1 MLLVE
6 SDINV
11 MNVGAQ
17 FVNSVFPTE
26 WAKAALVLALFS
38 TGLVIGLFFYLSRY
52 TRKSYF
58 NLWTCAWMFY
68 AIWLVISIQL
78 DEAPDLP
85 VIVMVRRACI
95 GISALCMFWG
105 SFQLTRSARTLR
117 ELGFGVGLVIV
128 WSYVAAYK
136 VGQQLWI
143 TVPVFALLAMA
154 SIYTALP
161 YWRTCRRWRGSTVLA
176 FGFTTWG
183 VFLMGAPFEGQ
194 LPQRVSSAGYFATA
208 LVTLVIAIGM
218 VIQILEQARDRNE
231 TLVDQF
237 KKGIERRRQL
247 EQKVTNT
254 DQMYRALFESAND
267 AIFLVDLET
276 LEVLEVNQSAERL
289 TQRGEADLTAR
300 SFADFCPA
308 VSRGGETP
316 LENKEIFDQLF
327 QPSNEFGI
335 VRINGSTV
343 ACEGRASVVR
353 INDRPV
359 LQINVRE
366 ITERKAIEQQLRQA
380 EKLSAL
386 GQLIAGVA
394 HELNNPLAVIM
405 GYAQLLAKEPEQP
418 EKTVDGLQKILHES
432 ERASKIVRNLLT
444 FARPREP
451 QMAVVQINNVVKNVV
466 ETHQYDFRSAGME
479 VTCHLSPDIPYT
491 KADPN
496 QVEQVLTNLVSNATQ
511 AMLGQA
517 GLRRLE
523 LTTEVVD
530 NAIRITIG
538 DTGPGIPGHIL
549 GKIFDPF
556 FTTKA
561 PGKGTG
567 LGLSLSY
574 SIVEEHRGKIWVQS
588 EVGAGTR
595 FYVELPIVPC
605 EAPKPATGAARRA
618 LDPQASSRRLLVV
631 DDEPGIVEVLRDVLG
646 SSGYSVETATDGR
659 AALELLDAR
668 RYDLVITDL
677 CMPRMDGE
685 HLYKVVREKDPD
697 LASRIIFVTG
707 DTVSTNSRAFLEWT
721 GNRWLTKP
729 FNIGEVEELVGNFL
743 RGTKPTP
750 AAPAAF
756 AMN

>member
-1 MLLVE
+1 
-6 SDINV
+6 
-11 MNVGAQ
+11 
-17 FVNSVFPTE
+17 
-26 WAKAALVLALFS
+26 VLALFS

-85 VIVMVRRACI
+85 LIVMVRRACI
-95 GISALCMFWG
+95 GVSALCMFWG
-105 SFQLTRSARTLR
+105 SFQLTRTGRKLR
-117 ELGFGVGLVIV
+117 ELGFGVALVLM

-136 VGQQLWI
+136 VGEHLWI
-143 TVPVFALLAMA
+143 TVPMFALLAAA
-154 SIYTALP
+154 SLYTAIP
-161 YWRTCRRWRGSTVLA
+161 YWRSCRRWRGSTVLA
-176 FGFTTWG
+176 LGFTAWG
-183 VFLMGAPFEGQ
+183 VFLMASPFEQQ
-194 LPQRVSSAGYFATA
+194 LPPKISSAGYFATA
-208 LVTLVIAIGM
+208 LVTLMIAIGM
-218 VIQILEQARDRNE
+218 VIQILEQARDRND

-247 EQKVTNT
+247 EQKVTHA

-289 TQRGEADLTAR
+289 TQRGGADLVGR
-300 SFADFCPA
+300 PFPDFCPS
-308 VSRGGETP
+308 VQRGGQSP
-316 LENKEIFDQLF
+316 FENKEIFDHLF

-335 VRINGSTV
+335 VRINGSSV
-343 ACEGRASVVR
+343 ACEGRASIVR
-353 INDRPV
+353 IDDRPV
-359 LQINVRE
+359 LQLNVRE
-366 ITERKAIEQQLRQA
+366 ITERKAVEQQLRQA

-405 GYAQLLAKEPEQP
+405 GYAQLLAKDPGQA

-432 ERASKIVRNLLT
+432 ERATKIVRNLLT

-451 QMAVVQINNVVKNVV
+451 QMTVVQINDILASVVA
-466 ETHQYDFRSAGME
+466 THENDFRASGIE
-479 VTCHLSPDIPYT
+479 VACRLAPAVPLT
-491 KADPN
+491 KADAN
-496 QVEQVLTNLVSNATQ
+496 QIEQVLNNLVSNAEQ
-511 AMLGQA
+511 AMLGHA
-517 GLRRLE
+517 GARRLE
-523 LTTEVVD
+523 LSTEVRD
-530 NAIRITIG
+530 NAIRITVG
-538 DTGPGIPGHIL
+538 DSGAGIPGHIL

-588 EVGAGTR
+588 EVGGGTR
-595 FYVELPIVPC
+595 FFVELPIVAC
-605 EAPKPATGAARRA
+605 EAPKPASGVASAIRDPQAAARR
-618 LDPQASSRRLLVV
+618 LLIV

-646 SSGYSVETATDGR
+646 GSGYAVETATDGCR
-659 AALELLDAR
+659 ALELLEAN

-685 HLYKVVREKDPD
+685 HLYKSIREKYPQ

-721 GNRWLTKP
+721 GNRWFTKP
-729 FNIGEVEELVGNFL
+729 FNIGEVEEVVSNFL
-743 RGTKPTP
+743 RG
-750 AAPAAF
+750 APAAAGAL